1 MAKKR
6 IPLHPGAF
14 IKGVYIDEGGVS
26 AACIAE
32 GLGINK
38 GTFSR
43 ILRGQ
48 SNVTPAMALK
58 LSAVLGRSAAS
69 WMLMQ
74 QAHSLAKAE
83 RAVAAAKWQPALRL
97 IDGEMQP
104 IPRPAGK
111 PDSAPGRADIDA

>member
-1 MAKKR
+1 
-6 IPLHPGAF
+6 
-14 IKGVYIDEGGVS
+14 
-26 AACIAE
+26 
-32 GLGINK
+32 
-38 GTFSR
+38 
-43 ILRGQ
+43 
-48 SNVTPAMALK
+48 MALK

-104 IPRPAGK
+104 VPRRAGK
-111 PDSAPGRADIDA
+111 SGSSPGRADIDA